1 MIINK
6 MDVPL
11 KEYISTRI
19 STHRLMAEKLYKE
32 TRELVERPAV
42 ALLWLKKYQPMEVQK
57 IMQEDLDK
65 QVAKAN
71 ALDLLYNSEIVK
83 AVKDA
88 RTSTLP
94 DAVRFYKKP
103 ADYQAQINNALVFL
117 NSAGNRL
124 TDDEAFSILKPFF
137 NDWEL
142 MRMFEKVVMRNIMV
156 PGQEYADVRSKYPNT
171 FGGILNIAD
180 AHGAL
185 FDEAEAL
192 AKNIFMHPKKPT
204 MSMVVQ
210 GAYIEGAVVCDGYD
224 SLAAQDRLLV
234 IAEEIDKISANGVL
248 NPAAFSNDY
257 RSSTR
262 AVEKSAEQQ
271 PGNTGRDYN
280 DQLIWL

>member
-6 MDVPL
+6 IDVPL
-11 KEYISTRI
+11 KEYIATRI
-19 STHRLMAEKLYKE
+19 KTHRLIAEKLYEE
-32 TRELVERPAV
+32 TREIVTAPVTARI
-42 ALLWLKKYQPMEVQK
+42 WLKKYQPVEVQK
-57 IMQEDLDK
+57 IMQDTLDQ

-71 ALDLLYNSEIVK
+71 ALDLLYNTEIVK
-83 AVKDA
+83 AVGDA
-88 RTSTLP
+88 RTATLP

-117 NSAGNRL
+117 NSAGSRL
-124 TDDEAFSILKPFF
+124 TDEEAFTILKPFF

-156 PGQEYADVRSKYPNT
+156 PGQGGADVRSAYPNT
-171 FGGILNIAD
+171 FGGILGIAD

-192 AKNIFMHPKKPT
+192 AKNIFMSPKKPT
-204 MSMVVQ
+204 MSAVID
-210 GAYIEGAVVCDGYD
+210 GAYIEGAVVCDGYED
-224 SLAAQDRLLV
+224 LAAQDRILV
-234 IAEEIDKISANGVL
+234 LAEEIDKINENGVL

-257 RSSTR
+257 RRSTR

-271 PGNTGRDYN
+271 PGNIGRDYD
-280 DQLIWL
+280 DQFVWL

>member
-1 MIINK
+1 
-6 MDVPL
+6 MDVKL
-11 KEYISTRI
+11 KDYISVRI
-19 STHRLMAEKLYKE
+19 NAHKMMSDKLYKE
-32 TRELVERPAV
+32 TRELVEAPV
-42 ALLWLKKYQPMEVQK
+42 IALFWLKKYQPMEVQK

-94 DAVRFYKKP
+94 DAVRQYKKP

-117 NSAGNRL
+117 NSAGSHL
-124 TDDEAFSILKPFF
+124 TDDEAFAILKPFF

-280 DQLIWL
+280 DQSIWL